1 MRPQGTPPQ
10 DLHLGMWA
18 CTASPVCFLHFQWGS
33 QLYVCD
39 SGRRHSAF
47 QSQVVWGSLPCAP
60 RAEARVTGDRET
72 LPHPREVTRAQRLNE
87 KQSLQQRG
95 AGGLLEDRVD
105 I

>member
-1 MRPQGTPPQ
+1 MGV
-10 DLHLGMWA
+10 WA

-39 SGRRHSAF
+39 AGRGHSAL
-47 QSQVVWGSLPCAP
+47 QGQVVRGGLPCAP
-60 RAEARVTGDRET
+60 RVEARVTGDRET
-72 LPHPREVTRAQRLNE
+72 LSHPREVTRAQTLSK
-87 KQSLQQRG
+87 KQGLQQRG